1 MSRDTNIAKLQLELG
16 GSFFEI
22 IEFSLVRFVQG
33 REIKGSYG
41 INVAKVREVVRLPS
55 INPLASKIAGVAGVF
70 ELRGVPIPA
79 VDLAVAL
86 GDEPREHD
94 KERQIIVTEFSHKRA
109 GFIVDSTRRIRRI
122 GWDKVLPPTTDAGTF
137 INGMTIK
144 DDGEFLFILDL
155 ERILMQLE
163 NGPIHA
169 HASQPQAGNQFRP
182 APAARIPEPK
192 GPLVLLVDDSQFI
205 RSGVKQTLMRK
216 GYRVVEAA
224 DGMEAF
230 DLLNSNAGASGRDKI
245 QLVVSDV
252 EMPRMD
258 GLSFTK
264 KVRESQELGHI
275 PILLH
280 TSLSGRANQS
290 AGIAVGANGYVIKND
305 FKTLLELMKEI
316 IGTDGLHTLSA

>member
-1 MSRDTNIAKLQLELG
+1 MTRDTDIAKLQLELG

-41 INVAKVREVVRLPS
+41 INVAKVREVVRLPA
-55 INPLASKIAGVAGVF
+55 INPLASKISGVAGVF

-86 GDEPREHD
+86 GDEPRQPD
-94 KERQIIVTEFSHKRA
+94 KDRQIIVTEFSHKRA

-155 ERILMQLE
+155 ERILIQLE
-163 NGPIHA
+163 NGPQHTQQ
-169 HASQPQAGNQFRP
+169 SQQQNNQMRQAP
-182 APAARIPEPK
+182 APRVPEPR

-205 RSGVKQTLMRK
+205 RNGVKQTLMRQ
-216 GYRVVEAA
+216 GYRVVEAS
-224 DGMEAF
+224 DGMEALE
-230 DLLNSNAGASGRDKI
+230 LLNSNAGTSGRDKI

-264 KVRESQELGHI
+264 KVRDSAELSHI

-316 IGTDGLHTLSA
+316 IGTDGLHNLSA